1 MELTF
6 PIYELPPQAQA
17 LRTEVRAFLRE
28 EIRAGHWRRRGD
40 FGTAHDPGFSARLG
54 ERGWIGMTWPTEW
67 GGGDRSMLERLVVTE
82 ELIAAN
88 APMAAH
94 WISDRQSGPLLLRFG
109 NDAQRRRFL
118 PDIVRGRCFFSIGMS
133 EPDAGSDL
141 AAARTRASRVDGG
154 WRISGRKVWTS
165 FAHLNHYA
173 IVLARTGEAGPSRHE
188 GLSQFI
194 VDLAGQGVQIRPIL
208 NLAGNHEFNEVTFDD
223 AFVPDDM
230 LVGEPGNGWHQV
242 TSELAFERS
251 GPERYLS
258 CIRLVEAVLAL
269 SRRQATPSS
278 AVSAAIGRLAAR
290 LIALRAMS
298 LSVAATLQNGGLPN
312 LEAALIKDLGNSV
325 ERAQV
330 EIFRGLLADLD
341 DSDDELLEALS
352 EASLHAPSWSLRGGA
367 REVLRG
373 VVARGLGLR

>member
-28 EIRAGHWRRRGD
+28 EIRTGHWRRRGD

-67 GGGDRSMLERLVVTE
+67 GGGGRSMLERLVVTE

-109 NDAQRRRFL
+109 NDVQRRRFL

-194 VDLAGQGVQIRPIL
+194 VDLAGQGVQIRPII

-269 SRRQATPSS
+269 SRRQATPSP

-341 DSDDELLEALS
+341 DGDDELLDALS